1 VPFAVT
7 SKATQDPAGVYIPRM
22 STHPAA
28 QSAGPWPASVRIV
41 EVGPR
46 DGLQNEAVP
55 VAPEARARFALALA
69 ASGLT
74 DIEVGAFV
82 RPDRV
87 PQMAGTED
95 VLALL
100 DRAVA
105 DRAPGT
111 ADARFIVLIP
121 NAKGLE
127 RALAANARHVAVFT
141 AVSETFNQ
149 KNIGMGVDAS
159 FQMLE
164 PVVAEARSKG
174 LWVRG
179 YLSTVFGCPYEG
191 RVDPVRAAQVATR
204 LWSLGVDEISM
215 GDTIGVATPAGV
227 GDVIGQIGARIPREQ
242 LALHMHDTRGTALVN
257 VMAGLLLGIRTFDAS
272 AAGLGGCPF
281 APGAT
286 GNAATEDLVYFF
298 HGLGI
303 QTGVDIRKLVAASEP
318 IEDAL
323 GRSLPGHVYQA
334 WRRSPG
340 VSEMFR
346 S

>member
-1 VPFAVT
+1 MIPVT
-7 SKATQDPAGVYIPRM
+7 
-22 STHPAA
+22 
-28 QSAGPWPASVRIV
+28 GPWPAHVRLV

-46 DGLQNEAVP
+46 DGLQNENVP
-55 VAPEARARFALALA
+55 IPPAERVRFALALA
-69 ASGLT
+69 AAGLT

-87 PQMAGTED
+87 PQMAGTEE

-100 DRAVA
+100 EQAVA
-105 DRAPGT
+105 EFPALGKV
-111 ADARFIVLIP
+111 RFIVLVP

-127 RALAANARHVAVFT
+127 RALAAGAKNVAVFT
-141 AVSETFNQ
+141 AVSESFNR
-149 KNIGMGVDAS
+149 KNIGMGVDES
-159 FQMLE
+159 FDAIG
-164 PVVAEARSKG
+164 PVVAEARAKG

-191 RVDPVRAAQVATR
+191 PVDPVRAAAVGVR
-204 LWSLGVDEISM
+204 LAELGVDEVSL

-227 GDVIGQIGARIPREQ
+227 GEVLGNIGTRIPMEK

-257 VMAGLLLGIRTFDAS
+257 VMAGLLLGVRTFDAS

-286 GNAATEDLVYFF
+286 GNAATEDLVYFL
-298 HGLGI
+298 HGLGM
-303 QTGVDIRKLVAASEP
+303 QTGVDVRKLVEAAAP
-318 IEDAL
+318 IEELL
-323 GRSLPGHVYQA
+323 GRALPGHVYQA
-334 WRRSPG
+334 WRRSPQ

-346 S
+346 R

>member
-1 VPFAVT
+1 
-7 SKATQDPAGVYIPRM
+7 
-22 STHPAA
+22 
-28 QSAGPWPASVRIV
+28 VRLV

-46 DGLQNEAVP
+46 DGLQNENVP
-55 VAPEARARFALALA
+55 ISPAARARFALALA
-69 ASGLT
+69 AAGLT

-87 PQMAGTED
+87 PQMAGTDE
-95 VLALL
+95 VLELLNAAATEFPAL
-100 DRAVA
+100 AGV
-105 DRAPGT
+105 
-111 ADARFIVLIP
+111 RFIVLVP

-127 RALAANARHVAVFT
+127 RALAAGARNVAVFT

-149 KNIGMGVDAS
+149 KNIGMGVDES
-159 FQMLE
+159 FDVLA
-164 PVVAEARSKG
+164 PVVAEAKAKG

-191 RVDPVRAAQVATR
+191 PVDPVRAAEVAVR
-204 LWSLGVDEISM
+204 LAGLGVDEISL

-227 GDVIGQIGARIPREQ
+227 GDVLGNIGARIPREK

-257 VMAGLLLGIRTFDAS
+257 VMAGLLLGVRTFDAS

-286 GNAATEDLVYFF
+286 GNAATEDLVYFL

-303 QTGVDIRKLVAASEP
+303 QTGVDVRKLVEAGAPVE
-318 IEDAL
+318 ELL
-323 GRSLPGHVYQA
+323 GRTLPGHVYQA
-334 WRRSPG
+334 WRRSPQ

-346 S
+346 R

>member
-1 VPFAVT
+1 MTPVT
-7 SKATQDPAGVYIPRM
+7 
-22 STHPAA
+22 
-28 QSAGPWPASVRIV
+28 GPWPAHVRLV

-46 DGLQNEAVP
+46 DGLQNENVP
-55 VAPEARARFALALA
+55 IAPAERVRFALALA
-69 ASGLT
+69 AAGLT

-87 PQMAGTED
+87 PQMAGTEE
-95 VLALL
+95 VLGLL
-100 DRAVA
+100 NQAVA
-105 DRAPGT
+105 EFPALGKV
-111 ADARFIVLIP
+111 RFIVLVP

-127 RALAANARHVAVFT
+127 RALAAGAKNVAVFT

-149 KNIGMGVDAS
+149 KNIGMGVDES
-159 FQMLE
+159 FDVLA
-164 PVVAEARSKG
+164 PVVARARAEG

-191 RVDPVRAAQVATR
+191 LVDPVRAAAVAVR
-204 LWSLGVDEISM
+204 LAELGVDEVSL

-227 GDVIGQIGARIPREQ
+227 GEVLGNVGTRIPMDK

-257 VMAGLLLGIRTFDAS
+257 VMAGLLLGVRTFDAS

-286 GNAATEDLVYFF
+286 GNAATEDLVYFL

-303 QTGVDIRKLVAASEP
+303 QTGIDVRKLVDAATP
-318 IEDAL
+318 IEEQL
-323 GRSLPGHVYQA
+323 GRPLPGHVYQA
-334 WRRSPG
+334 WRRSPQI
-340 VSEMFR
+340 SEMFR
-346 S
+346 R

>member
-1 VPFAVT
+1 M
-7 SKATQDPAGVYIPRM
+7 YIPRV

-55 VAPEARARFALALA
+55 VSPVARARFALALA
-69 ASGLT
+69 AAGLT

-87 PQMAGTED
+87 PQMAGTEE
-95 VLALL
+95 VLAIL
-100 DRAVA
+100 DRAIS

-111 ADARFIVLIP
+111 ADTRFIVLVP

-149 KNIGMGVDAS
+149 KNIGMGVDES
-159 FQMLE
+159 FAAIE
-164 PVVAEARSKG
+164 PVVAEARAKG

-204 LWSLGVDEISM
+204 LWSLGVDEISL

-227 GDVIGQIGARIPREQ
+227 GDVLGQLGARIPREKI
-242 LALHMHDTRGTALVN
+242 ALHMHDTRGTALVN

-298 HGLGI
+298 HGLGV
-303 QTGVDIRKLVAASEP
+303 QTGVDMKQLVEASAP
-318 IEDAL
+318 IEEAL
-323 GRSLPGHVYQA
+323 GRPLPGHVYQA
-334 WRRSPG
+334 WRRSPAI
-340 VSEMFR
+340 SQMFG